1 MSIFINENILNE
13 VSTSEKRYY
22 RLTFKNMDGETVQ
35 PSVPKNYFTK
45 NGYEDGVTKRVC
57 FAPDI
62 GKCLMAMSMKLTDME
77 FFVMIPDGKY
87 EIYKPS
93 VKEVPDSKITGEV
106 WIKEPVKLKCIGKI
120 KCTGDAGKDG
130 HEFTYGDGKKAE
142 LYDWNWEWIERKDK
156 PIHENLINQWW
167 DRTGE
172 ARLRDRHA
180 REEKEAKKKEEQ
192 EAAKHD
198 ESHLKEHGLI
208 TQKEFDQCFAIA
220 KKEFLSHRKLSYNS
234 SFKPNN
240 YKYYKYDKNDFIRF
254 IVTEYK
260 DYFKSEDEEVWEAGM
275 KEFRKMIKKV
285 VDKINLGIKDAGLEG
300 ITFYSE
306 DLHEAMYFYLES
318 DRVKEDKR

>member
-1 MSIFINENILNE
+1 MAIFN
-13 VSTSEKRYY
+13 
-22 RLTFKNMDGETVQ
+22 
-35 PSVPKNYFTK
+35 
-45 NGYEDGVTKRVC
+45 
-57 FAPDI
+57 
-62 GKCLMAMSMKLTDME
+62 
-77 FFVMIPDGKY
+77 
-87 EIYKPS
+87 
-93 VKEVPDSKITGEV
+93 
-106 WIKEPVKLKCIGKI
+106 
-120 KCTGDAGKDG
+120 
-130 HEFTYGDGKKAE
+130 
-142 LYDWNWEWIERKDK
+142 
-156 PIHENLINQWW
+156 ENLINQWW
-167 DRTGE
+167 DRTSE

-198 ESHLKEHGLI
+198 ESHLKEYGLI

-318 DRVKEDKR
+318 DRVKEDKQ

>member
-1 MSIFINENILNE
+1 MAIFN
-13 VSTSEKRYY
+13 
-22 RLTFKNMDGETVQ
+22 
-35 PSVPKNYFTK
+35 
-45 NGYEDGVTKRVC
+45 
-57 FAPDI
+57 
-62 GKCLMAMSMKLTDME
+62 
-77 FFVMIPDGKY
+77 
-87 EIYKPS
+87 
-93 VKEVPDSKITGEV
+93 
-106 WIKEPVKLKCIGKI
+106 
-120 KCTGDAGKDG
+120 
-130 HEFTYGDGKKAE
+130 
-142 LYDWNWEWIERKDK
+142 
-156 PIHENLINQWW
+156 ENLINQWW
-167 DRTGE
+167 DRTSE

-318 DRVKEDKR
+318 DRAKKDKQ